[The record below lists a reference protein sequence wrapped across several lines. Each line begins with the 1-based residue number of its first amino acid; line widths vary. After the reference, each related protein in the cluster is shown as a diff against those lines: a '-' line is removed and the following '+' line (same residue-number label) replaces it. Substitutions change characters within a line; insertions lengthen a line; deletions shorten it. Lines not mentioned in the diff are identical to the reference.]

1 LNALIA
7 RLQRL
12 APESSVLA
20 QVKAA
25 IQAEEPGAGM
35 PVGSD
40 ERMARAWFQ
49 QAAEDRP
56 SAEEAVRELSHLVNR
71 FPMNPHYRM
80 YYALALFVRGHHD
93 QALHQAD
100 VLAPLVGT
108 DYIGNYNIGQIYA
121 HCGQPVKGQ
130 HHLEIALAAA
140 TTEQDRDDASEML
153 TAMRRLSAG

>member
-1 LNALIA
+1 
-7 RLQRL
+7 
-12 APESSVLA
+12 
-20 QVKAA
+20 
-25 IQAEEPGAGM
+25 M

-56 SAEEAVRELSHLVNR
+56 SAEEGVRELSHLVNR
-71 FPMNPHYRM
+71 FPKNPRYRM

-100 VLAPLVGT
+100 VLAPLVGA
-108 DYIGNYNIGQIYA
+108 DYIANYNIGQIYTL
-121 HCGQPVKGQ
+121 CGQPVKGQ

-140 TTEQDRDDASEML
+140 PTEQDRDDASEML
-153 TAMRRLSAG
+153 TAAQRLSAG